1 MTNIADT
8 IANAITVIISP
19 FTNTVCMS
27 KKQEAE
33 HDAKIAE
40 IKRNFKPVR
49 LVGDSVL
56 APYERMEET
65 FAKRKGMD
73 M

>member
-1 MTNIADT
+1 
-8 IANAITVIISP
+8 
-19 FTNTVCMS
+19 MS

-40 IKRNFKPVR
+40 MKKNFKPVR

-65 FAKRKGMD
+65 FAKRKGMNI
-73 M
+73 